1 MLDKRKKQK
10 KEGAIHA
17 PEYSGK
23 HLIEDYLHEVSSH
36 KLLSSNEER
45 AIARRALKGDKE
57 ARDRIISSNLRL
69 VIKMA
74 KQYIN
79 RGVSFMDLVQEGNNG
94 LIQAVEKFDP
104 ERGFRF
110 TTYASWWIKQSLVRA
125 VANQSRTIRLPVH
138 MNDTV
143 ARVNKV
149 TRALTS
155 ELGRVPT
162 PEEIAQAAGLPLKKV
177 AIAIKASRDAMSMDN
192 THGIDSDGHSIQN
205 FIENTSS
212 PRPDEIIN
220 RKHMEHA
227 IDDALQSLTPRERE
241 VLEARFGISNRES
254 ETLEEIGIR
263 LGVTR
268 ERIRQIE
275 GKALARLR
283 HPSRGQRLIDFYY

>member
-1 MLDKRKKQK
+1 MLDKKHRSIPKPVIQ
-10 KEGAIHA
+10 
-17 PEYSGK
+17 PTEYSGRR
-23 HLIEDYLHEVSSH
+23 LVEDYLNEVSSH
-36 KLLSSNEER
+36 QLLSSTEER
-45 AIARRALKGDKE
+45 DVARRALKGDRE

-74 KQYIN
+74 KQYTN

-94 LIQAVEKFDP
+94 LMQAVEKFDP
-104 ERGFRF
+104 EKGFRF

-149 TRALTS
+149 TASLTND
-155 ELGRVPT
+155 LGRPPS
-162 PEEIAQAAGLPLKKV
+162 PEEIADVADLPLKKV
-177 AIAIKASRDAMSMDN
+177 HVAIKASKDAMSMDN
-192 THGIDSDGHSIQN
+192 TSGSDDESQSIRN
-205 FIENTSS
+205 FIENKSS
-212 PRPDEIIN
+212 PRPDEVVN
-220 RKHMEHA
+220 RKHMQDA
-227 IDDALQSLTPRERE
+227 IEDALSSLTPRERE
-241 VLEARFGISNRES
+241 VLEARFGISDRES
-254 ETLEEIGIR
+254 ETLEEIGSR